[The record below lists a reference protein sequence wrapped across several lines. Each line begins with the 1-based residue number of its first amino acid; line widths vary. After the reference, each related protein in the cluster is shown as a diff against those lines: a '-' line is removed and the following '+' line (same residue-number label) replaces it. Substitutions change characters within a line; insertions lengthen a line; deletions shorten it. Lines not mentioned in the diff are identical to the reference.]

1 MGGYSSS
8 DLPPAVASI
17 GDVADS
23 TVRSIRCRNRHMTAP
38 LKGAVNMRN
47 ARRIGWILVGVL
59 IGGGSSALF
68 ALNAQTARPQ
78 QRVQVIFGN
87 SGGSQ
92 NFYFVKDS
100 KSGGCWLMATSSTGS
115 GMNQPVSLATAPANA
130 CEPK

>member
-1 MGGYSSS
+1 
-8 DLPPAVASI
+8 
-17 GDVADS
+17 
-23 TVRSIRCRNRHMTAP
+23 
-38 LKGAVNMRN
+38 MRI
-47 ARRIGWILVGVL
+47 ARRIGWILVGIL
-59 IGGGSSALF
+59 IGGGSSAFF

-87 SGGSQ
+87 SGGAQ

-115 GMNQPVSLATAPANA
+115 GMNQPVSLAPAPANA